1 VCPLPAAER
10 SVSQLNFA
18 APLRARAAPHRL
30 GQLQTHLRAG
40 NGVLKTARPGRM
52 RQRHSSA
59 CEAGEGTID
68 NLIAGRIR
76 LNYRISNS
84 TAVGSLASFT
94 VRTIPSKPTQTPSTM
109 NTHRI
114 GGRPMALQSCSKRA
128 SRLDMRGVL
137 FGASFG
143 HAGCTQ
149 RPGSS
154 PSPQVGRREELRLWR
169 LHQLVCGLYVGRRP
183 DITAAGGK

>member
-1 VCPLPAAER
+1 MPPDR
-10 SVSQLNFA
+10 Q
-18 APLRARAAPHRL
+18 PDR
-30 GQLQTHLRAG
+30 
-40 NGVLKTARPGRM
+40 GR
-52 RQRHSSA
+52 
-59 CEAGEGTID
+59 
-68 NLIAGRIR
+68 RIR

-169 LHQLVCGLYVGRRP
+169 LHQLVCGLYVGRRSRHELGDRVADRHHAP
-183 DITAAGGK
+183 NRRGSDGRFSWRYQTEEFSGNGVREP